1 MTLTSV
7 TLDPTT
13 FDDEWTEGEGL
24 SSVDDWLRTMWGL
37 RPGVSSP
44 RRSTGPVHPS
54 CAATAGWLQAI
65 WGFGA

>member
-7 TLDPTT
+7 TIDPTT
-13 FDDEWTEGEGL
+13 FDGEWSEVAAL
-24 SSVDDWLRTMWGL
+24 PSVDDWLRTMWGL

-44 RRSTGPVHPS
+44 RRSPGPVHPS
-54 CAATAGWLQAI
+54 CVAASGWLHAL